1 LVSTTLDY
9 CSKDIQ
15 RLKPALDSICWN
27 SLKALNSKYTWEPY
41 LGPILNSTI
50 QLIGKT
56 LEFQLYSDPV
66 KNEFFGS
73 IFRIVES
80 EFNRISLYF
89 NNVFNKDPLQTV
101 EKIPFGDID
110 LEGFAELLNT
120 LTLWITFGTSL
131 ILQNLITLIIDLLHI
146 IESLPALSKLERI
159 SVKLFKSLQLATVA
173 TNKQPFEFS
182 TILKIFKLGVFHRNI
197 KVCFN

>member
-1 LVSTTLDY
+1 MDY

-15 RLKPALDSICWN
+15 RLKPSLDSICWN

-50 QLIGKT
+50 QLIGKS

-73 IFRIVES
+73 IFPIVES

-89 NNVFNKDPLQTV
+89 NNIFNKDPLQTV

-110 LEGFAELLNT
+110 LEGFAELLNA

-146 IESLPALSKLERI
+146 VESLPALSKLEQI

-173 TNKQPFEFS
+173 TNKQPFELS